1 MCCRGAVDQE
11 NVENLAQQNLA
22 VDTQVALVSLV
33 VGRLRDFHIF
43 CDQCISPVSMESG
56 RDRDRHFRDRNCQS
70 SLK

>member
-33 VGRLRDFHIF
+33 LGRLREFLMF
-43 CDQCISPVSMESG
+43 CDQVLG
-56 RDRDRHFRDRNCQS
+56 TA
-70 SLK
+70 L